1 MTALTARVSLALAA
15 SSAFRDQALHL
26 RSLRTTSSRT
36 LVSTKIKQSNHHESA
51 PGCLRSATSPWLGP
65 VAVRS
70 GSWAAWRH
78 GLPGA
83 GSLGVRR
90 TLQSRRPTREPTP
103 GSLELFLEWLPGPSR
118 SRSWTLNNTLSLPG
132 ITLPRIGLQRTHTG
146 PRLLGSSALPC
157 ARQEDSA
164 SHHQGRKPGR

>member
-51 PGCLRSATSPWLGP
+51 PGCLRFASSLLLGL
-65 VAVRS
+65 AVCRS
-70 GSWAAWRH
+70 GSWAAWRYGRLH
-78 GLPGA
+78 GEL
-83 GSLGVRR
+83 LRLRR
-90 TLQSRRPTREPTP
+90 TPQSRRPTREPTP
-103 GSLELFLEWLPGPSR
+103 ESLELFLEWLPGLSR
-118 SRSWTLNNTLSLPG
+118 SRWWTFSNTLSLPR